1 MEVHENIQDSVI
13 KTISKKK
20 ICKKAKCLSQ
30 EALQTA
36 EKRKEVKE
44 KGEKQKYTHL
54 NAEFQRLS
62 RRDMKAFLSDQYK
75 EIEEN
80 NRMGKT
86 RDPFK
91 KTRDTKRT
99 LHAKMGTIKDR
110 SSMDLKKPLDES
122 ERGER
127 KSWLK
132 AQHSENE
139 DHGIWSHHFMANRC
153 RNSVRLYFGG
163 LQNHC
168 RW

>member
-1 MEVHENIQDSVI
+1 MPE
-13 KTISKKK
+13 
-20 ICKKAKCLSQ
+20 
-30 EALQTA
+30 EALQA
-36 EKRKEVKE
+36 AGKGREAKGKEE
-44 KGEKQKYTHL
+44 WERYTQL
-54 NAEFQRLS
+54 NAEFQKRAK
-62 RRDMKAFLSDQYK
+62 RDKKGFLSESCK

-80 NRMGKT
+80 SRMGQT
-86 RDPFK
+86 RDLLK
-91 KTRDTKRT
+91 NIGDTKRT